1 MKRASFLGKCL
12 FSKSNF
18 LENIDL
24 KIVFLCKKKV
34 LYLIFFVNFFHVV
47 LAKKKLFIN
56 MFRNILNEFLEYC
69 TRLRWGFRIIRGLK
83 GDLVIFFVYFTL
95 YEFSEFTKSF

>member
-1 MKRASFLGKCL
+1 
-12 FSKSNF
+12 
-18 LENIDL
+18 
-24 KIVFLCKKKV
+24 
-34 LYLIFFVNFFHVV
+34 
-47 LAKKKLFIN
+47 

-95 YEFSEFTKSF
+95 YEFSEFEKSFSASLPRRET